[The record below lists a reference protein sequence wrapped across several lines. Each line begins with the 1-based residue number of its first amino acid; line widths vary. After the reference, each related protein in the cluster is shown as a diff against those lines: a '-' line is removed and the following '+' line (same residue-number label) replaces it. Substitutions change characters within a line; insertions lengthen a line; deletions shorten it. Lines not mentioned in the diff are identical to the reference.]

1 MKQFFYNFII
11 GILIGFGAIL
21 PGVSS
26 GVFCVVFGIY
36 ESLICCIS
44 NFFKDIKGNLS
55 FLFPIGLGGIVGI
68 VLLGN
73 VIKYFFIAYNT
84 YSCYAFIGLIL
95 GTIPALYRQACIGY
109 PKFIDIKKIIPI
121 FLSFLF
127 GIILIIIEKYFN
139 LNLLVSSLAT
149 NTLYLIF
156 AGFVMS
162 VGIVVP
168 GISNTVIL
176 MCLGVYAQYITAI
189 ASINLAV
196 LVPLSIGLF
205 FGCILWIKI
214 IKYLFEKHHQIT
226 SFCIIGFILGSVF
239 VLFPGFAHG
248 ISGLVCT
255 MLFFISLII
264 SYKLANIEQS
274 NWMLYILHSK
284 YCFNFW
290 NSTIYLLLILSY
302 IILDFSS
309 SYKWVKLFLSS
320 IIWIQISPSSI
331 TLLI

>member
-1 MKQFFYNFII
+1 MKKFFYNFLI

-26 GVFCVVFGIY
+26 GVFCVIFGIY
-36 ESLICCIS
+36 ESLISCIS
-44 NFFKDIKGNLS
+44 NFFKDIRRNFS
-55 FLFPIGLGGIVGI
+55 FLFPIGLGAFVGI
-68 VLLGN
+68 IFFGN
-73 VIKYFFIAYNT
+73 IIKYFFLAYNN

-149 NTLYLIF
+149 NTWYLIF

-176 MCLGVYAQYITAI
+176 MCLGVYTQYITAI
-189 ASINLAV
+189 ANIDLSIL
-196 LVPLSIGLF
+196 LPLSIGLF
-205 FGCILWIKI
+205 FGCVLWIKI

-226 SFCIIGFILGSVF
+226 SFCIIGFTLGSVF

-248 ISGLVCT
+248 ISGLVGYL
-255 MLFFISLII
+255 LFFVSLIL
-264 SYKLANIEQS
+264 SYKLANLENLENKI
-274 NWMLYILHSK
+274 NTPI
-284 YCFNFW
+284 
-290 NSTIYLLLILSY
+290 
-302 IILDFSS
+302 
-309 SYKWVKLFLSS
+309 
-320 IIWIQISPSSI
+320 
-331 TLLI
+331 

>member
-1 MKQFFYNFII
+1 MKKFFYNFLI

-26 GVFCVVFGIY
+26 GVFCVIFGIY
-36 ESLICCIS
+36 ESLISCIS
-44 NFFKDIKGNLS
+44 NFFKDIRRNFS
-55 FLFPIGLGGIVGI
+55 FLFPIGLGAFVGI
-68 VLLGN
+68 IFFGN
-73 VIKYFFIAYNT
+73 IIKYFFLAYNN

-149 NTLYLIF
+149 NTWYLIF

-176 MCLGVYAQYITAI
+176 MCLGVYTQYITAI
-189 ASINLAV
+189 ANIDLSIL
-196 LVPLSIGLF
+196 LPLSIGLF
-205 FGCILWIKI
+205 FGCVLWIKI

-226 SFCIIGFILGSVF
+226 SFCIIGFTLGSVF

-248 ISGLVCT
+248 ISGLIGYL
-255 MLFFISLII
+255 LFFVS
-264 SYKLANIEQS
+264 
-274 NWMLYILHSK
+274 
-284 YCFNFW
+284 
-290 NSTIYLLLILSY
+290 LILSY
-302 IILDFSS
+302 NLANLENLENKINTPI
-309 SYKWVKLFLSS
+309 
-320 IIWIQISPSSI
+320 
-331 TLLI
+331 

>member
-1 MKQFFYNFII
+1 MKQFFYNFIL

-68 VLLGN
+68 VLFGN

-176 MCLGVYAQYITAI
+176 MCLGGYTTYIG
-189 ASINLAV
+189 AV
-196 LVPLSIGLF
+196 ATIDLHILIPMGIGLF
-205 FGCILWIKI
+205 FGCLLWIRI
-214 IKYLFEKHHQIT
+214 IKYLFDKHHQIT
-226 SFCIIGFILGSVF
+226 SLCIIGFTLGSVF

-274 NWMLYILHSK
+274 N
-284 YCFNFW
+284 
-290 NSTIYLLLILSY
+290 
-302 IILDFSS
+302 
-309 SYKWVKLFLSS
+309 
-320 IIWIQISPSSI
+320 
-331 TLLI
+331 

>member
-1 MKQFFYNFII
+1 MKKFFYNFLI

-26 GVFCVVFGIY
+26 GVFCVIFGIY
-36 ESLICCIS
+36 ESLISCIS
-44 NFFKDIKGNLS
+44 NFFKDIRRNFS
-55 FLFPIGLGGIVGI
+55 FLFPIGLGAFVGI
-68 VLLGN
+68 IFFGN
-73 VIKYFFIAYNT
+73 IIKYFFLAYNN

-149 NTLYLIF
+149 NTWYLIF

-176 MCLGVYAQYITAI
+176 MCLGVYTQYITAI
-189 ASINLAV
+189 ANIDLSIL
-196 LVPLSIGLF
+196 LPLSIGLF
-205 FGCILWIKI
+205 FGCILWVKI

-226 SFCIIGFILGSVF
+226 SFCIIGFTLGSVF
-239 VLFPGFAHG
+239 VLFPGFTHG
-248 ISGLVCT
+248 ISGLISYL
-255 MLFFISLII
+255 LFFVSLIL
-264 SYKLANIEQS
+264 SYKLANLENLENKI
-274 NWMLYILHSK
+274 NTPI
-284 YCFNFW
+284 
-290 NSTIYLLLILSY
+290 
-302 IILDFSS
+302 
-309 SYKWVKLFLSS
+309 
-320 IIWIQISPSSI
+320 
-331 TLLI
+331 

>member
-1 MKQFFYNFII
+1 MKNFFYNFLI

-26 GVFCVVFGIY
+26 GVFCVIFGIY
-36 ESLICCIS
+36 ESLISCIS
-44 NFFKDIKGNLS
+44 NFFKDIRRNFS
-55 FLFPIGLGGIVGI
+55 FLFPIGLGAFVGI
-68 VLLGN
+68 IFFGN
-73 VIKYFFIAYNT
+73 IIKYFFLAYNN

-149 NTLYLIF
+149 NTWYLIF

-176 MCLGVYAQYITAI
+176 MCLGVYTQYITAI
-189 ASINLAV
+189 ANIDLSIL
-196 LVPLSIGLF
+196 LPLSIGLF
-205 FGCILWIKI
+205 FGCVLWIKI

-226 SFCIIGFILGSVF
+226 SFCIIGFTLGSVF

-248 ISGLVCT
+248 ISGLIGYL
-255 MLFFISLII
+255 LFFVSLIL
-264 SYKLANIEQS
+264 SYKLANLENLENKI
-274 NWMLYILHSK
+274 NTPI
-284 YCFNFW
+284 
-290 NSTIYLLLILSY
+290 
-302 IILDFSS
+302 
-309 SYKWVKLFLSS
+309 
-320 IIWIQISPSSI
+320 
-331 TLLI
+331 

>member
-1 MKQFFYNFII
+1 MKKFFYNFLI

-26 GVFCVVFGIY
+26 GVFCVIFGIY
-36 ESLICCIS
+36 ESLISCIS
-44 NFFKDIKGNLS
+44 NFFKDIRRNFS
-55 FLFPIGLGGIVGI
+55 FLFPIGLGAFVGI
-68 VLLGN
+68 IFFGN
-73 VIKYFFIAYNT
+73 IIKYFFLAYNN

-149 NTLYLIF
+149 NTWYLIF

-176 MCLGVYAQYITAI
+176 MCLGVYTQYITAI
-189 ASINLAV
+189 ANIDLSILI
-196 LVPLSIGLF
+196 PLSIGLF

-226 SFCIIGFILGSVF
+226 SFCIIGFTLGSVF

-248 ISGLVCT
+248 ISGLIGYL
-255 MLFFISLII
+255 LFFVSLIL
-264 SYKLANIEQS
+264 SYKLANLENLENKI
-274 NWMLYILHSK
+274 NTPI
-284 YCFNFW
+284 
-290 NSTIYLLLILSY
+290 
-302 IILDFSS
+302 
-309 SYKWVKLFLSS
+309 
-320 IIWIQISPSSI
+320 
-331 TLLI
+331 

>member
-1 MKQFFYNFII
+1 MKNFFYNFLI

-26 GVFCVVFGIY
+26 GVFCVIFGIY
-36 ESLICCIS
+36 ESLISCIS
-44 NFFKDIKGNLS
+44 NFFKDIRRNFS
-55 FLFPIGLGGIVGI
+55 FLFPIGLGAFVGI
-68 VLLGN
+68 IFFGN
-73 VIKYFFIAYNT
+73 IIKYFFLAYNN

-149 NTLYLIF
+149 NTWYLIF

-176 MCLGVYAQYITAI
+176 MCLGVYTQYITAI
-189 ASINLAV
+189 ANIDLSIL
-196 LVPLSIGLF
+196 LPLSIGLF
-205 FGCILWIKI
+205 FGCVLWIQI

-226 SFCIIGFILGSVF
+226 SFCIIGFTLGSVF

-248 ISGLVCT
+248 ISGLIGYL
-255 MLFFISLII
+255 LFFVSLIL
-264 SYKLANIEQS
+264 SYKLANLENLENKI
-274 NWMLYILHSK
+274 NTPI
-284 YCFNFW
+284 
-290 NSTIYLLLILSY
+290 
-302 IILDFSS
+302 
-309 SYKWVKLFLSS
+309 
-320 IIWIQISPSSI
+320 
-331 TLLI
+331 

>member
-1 MKQFFYNFII
+1 MKKFFYNFLI

-26 GVFCVVFGIY
+26 GVFCVIFGIY
-36 ESLICCIS
+36 ESLISCIS
-44 NFFKDIKGNLS
+44 NFFKDIRRNFS
-55 FLFPIGLGGIVGI
+55 FLFPIGLGAFVGI
-68 VLLGN
+68 IFFGN
-73 VIKYFFIAYNT
+73 IIKYFFLAYNN

-149 NTLYLIF
+149 NTWYLIF

-176 MCLGVYAQYITAI
+176 MCLGVYTQYITSI
-189 ASINLAV
+189 ANIDLSIL
-196 LVPLSIGLF
+196 LPLSIGLF
-205 FGCILWIKI
+205 FGCVLWIKI

-226 SFCIIGFILGSVF
+226 SFCIIGFTLGSVF

-248 ISGLVCT
+248 ISGLIGYL
-255 MLFFISLII
+255 LFFVSLIL
-264 SYKLANIEQS
+264 SYKLANLENLENKI
-274 NWMLYILHSK
+274 NTPI
-284 YCFNFW
+284 
-290 NSTIYLLLILSY
+290 
-302 IILDFSS
+302 
-309 SYKWVKLFLSS
+309 
-320 IIWIQISPSSI
+320 
-331 TLLI
+331 